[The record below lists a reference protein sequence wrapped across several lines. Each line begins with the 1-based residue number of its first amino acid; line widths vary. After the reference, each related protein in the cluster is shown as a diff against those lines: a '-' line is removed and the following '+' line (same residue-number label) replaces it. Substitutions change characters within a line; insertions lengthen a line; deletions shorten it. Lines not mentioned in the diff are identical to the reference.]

1 MQEDLDADYS
11 SLGIEILSIN
21 QTGAESGAS
30 SLSSDMDLPMVQDT
44 SALSIWDSWG
54 GAWRDVWILD
64 ENNSP
69 YAVVNLTTY
78 GLSDATNYDGLK
90 ALFVGAAQG
99 TACADVSHGLDPS
112 VCQ

>member
-1 MQEDLDADYS
+1 MQEDLDADHP

-21 QTGAESGAS
+21 QIGAESGAN

-44 SALSIWDSWG
+44 TALSIWNSWG
-54 GAWRDVWILD
+54 GDWRDVWILD

-78 GLSDATNYDGLK
+78 GLSTAANYDHDSWGTQSDW
-90 ALFVGAAQG
+90 QG
-99 TACADVSHGLDPS
+99 GRPSRLSLDLGNMT
-112 VCQ
+112 

>member
-1 MQEDLDADYS
+1 MQEDLDADHPNLS
-11 SLGIEILSIN
+11 IEILSIN
-21 QTGAESGAS
+21 QIGAESGAN

-44 SALSIWDSWG
+44 TALYIWNSWG
-54 GAWRDVWILD
+54 GDWRDVWILD

-78 GLSDATNYDGLK
+78 GLSTTANYNGLK
-90 ALFVGAAQG
+90 ELFVGAAQG
-99 TACADVSHGLDPS
+99 IACADVQHGFDPS